1 VENFQVAIA
10 RFSRGEHTMG
20 FGHRV
25 YRNYDPR
32 AKIIKIPI
40 GTGGE
45 ITAGCASLHRS
56 AMMLS
61 MKRKVAIVRTLKQ
74 ARVYILQVG
83 VCGIFSDAGVGMPNL
98 WEVVD
103 LPDRQ
108 PGEKGWGQ
116 KVVAIWRWKNELPAI
131 YPEEI
136 FYGKIPA
143 GRAVLMSMD
152 YLRVEHYP
160 KHHRPLRECSALAQK
175 IYERLRLDPLT
186 TGSLREELNMT
197 LRPERNRFDRA
208 LQELQ
213 VTLNIAR
220 RNSLEDENDTWV
232 LFSDQYLEVVHVGNL
247 SL

>member
-1 VENFQVAIA
+1 V
-10 RFSRGEHTMG
+10 
-20 FGHRV
+20 
-25 YRNYDPR
+25 
-32 AKIIKIPI
+32 K
-40 GTGGE
+40 
-45 ITAGCASLHRS
+45 
-56 AMMLS
+56 
-61 MKRKVAIVRTLKQ
+61 KRKVAIVRTLKQ
-74 ARVYILQVG
+74 ARAYILEVR
-83 VCGIFSDAGVGMPNL
+83 VCGIFSDAGIGMPNL

-131 YPEEI
+131 YPQEI

-143 GRAVLMSMD
+143 GRAALMSMD
-152 YLRVEHYP
+152 YLRAEHCP
-160 KHHRPLRECSALAQK
+160 KYHRPLRECSVLAQR
-175 IYERLRLDPLT
+175 IYGRLRLDPQT

-197 LRPERNRFDRA
+197 GRPERNRFDRA

-232 LFSDQYLEVVHVGNL
+232 LFSDQHLDVVQAMIQNDNEREHDWGRRG
-247 SL
+247 

>member
-1 VENFQVAIA
+1 
-10 RFSRGEHTMG
+10 
-20 FGHRV
+20 
-25 YRNYDPR
+25 
-32 AKIIKIPI
+32 
-40 GTGGE
+40 
-45 ITAGCASLHRS
+45 
-56 AMMLS
+56 MMLS
-61 MKRKVAIVRTLKQ
+61 MKSKVAIVRTLKQ
-74 ARVYILQVG
+74 ARAYILQVG
-83 VCGIFSDAGVGMPNL
+83 ICGIFSDAGVGMPNL

-143 GRAVLMSMD
+143 GRAVLMSID

-160 KHHRPLRECSALAQK
+160 KHHRPLRECSVLAQK

-186 TGSLREELNMT
+186 TGSLREELKMT

-232 LFSDQYLEVVHVGNL
+232 LFSDQYLDVARVGNCSIAARML
-247 SL
+247 ASKF

>member
-1 VENFQVAIA
+1 
-10 RFSRGEHTMG
+10 
-20 FGHRV
+20 
-25 YRNYDPR
+25 
-32 AKIIKIPI
+32 
-40 GTGGE
+40 
-45 ITAGCASLHRS
+45 
-56 AMMLS
+56 MMLS
-61 MKRKVAIVRTLKQ
+61 MKRKVVVVGTLKQ
-74 ARVYILQVG
+74 ARAYILQVG
-83 VCGIFSDAGVGMPNL
+83 ICGIFSDAGVGMPNL
-98 WEVVD
+98 WDVVD

-143 GRAVLMSMD
+143 GRAALMSMD
-152 YLRVEHYP
+152 YLRAEHYP
-160 KHHRPLRECSALAQK
+160 KHHRPWRECSALARR
-175 IYERLRLDPLT
+175 IYERLRLDPQT
-186 TGSLREELNMT
+186 TGSLREELNIT

-232 LFSDQYLEVVHVGNL
+232 LFSDQYLDLVHKGKL